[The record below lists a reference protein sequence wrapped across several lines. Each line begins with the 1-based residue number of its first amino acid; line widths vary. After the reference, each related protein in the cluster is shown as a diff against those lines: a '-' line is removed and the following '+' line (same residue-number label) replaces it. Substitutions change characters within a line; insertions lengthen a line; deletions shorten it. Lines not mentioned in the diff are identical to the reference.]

1 MAEIVPLVRG
11 DPYVPFSDDVRAR
24 CFVHF
29 ATDAARNC
37 AHVER
42 LMAAELEGTDE
53 PIPTR
58 QTIAAWARED
68 GWHRQA
74 DDLMR
79 STRDWTREQ
88 IQVYVFAN
96 ALLGQRRRHEVLL
109 GIVTDPAQAAMYLKA
124 GELSDRFIERVL
136 PLTAI
141 RPPEHE
147 AADTS
152 ELPREEREAR
162 ARAAVARGTRP
173 SRR

>member
-1 MAEIVPLVRG
+1 
-11 DPYVPFSDDVRAR
+11 VPFSDDVRAR

-58 QTIAAWARED
+58 QTVAAWARDD

-88 IQVYVFAN
+88 LQAYVFAN

-109 GIVTDPAQAAMYLKA
+109 GMVTDPAQAAMYLKA
-124 GELSDRFIERVL
+124 GELADRFVERVL

-141 RPPEHE
+141 RPPEDRQDE
-147 AADTS
+147 DDD
-152 ELPREEREAR
+152 LPREEREAR
-162 ARAAVARGTRP
+162 AMAAIARGRRS
-173 SRR
+173 SR